1 MIMDLLKLNQ
11 VMALILATVKVV
23 VSSLEQIKA
32 ASVSLDAATDLLITK
47 AFTKAFP
54 VSIKHQEHLLSP
66 GRDTAAS
73 SVSPPQSYMTH

>member
-23 VSSLEQIKA
+23 VSLLEEIKA
-32 ASVSLDAATDLLITK
+32 ASVSLDATDLLITK

-54 VSIKHQEHLLSP
+54 VSIKHREHLLSP
-66 GRDTAAS
+66 GRDSAAS
-73 SVSPPQSYMTH
+73 SLSPCKVI